1 MSSPIASM
9 DRRSLLTALFGACV
23 VAGTIGGTASSVV
36 AAPRATPPRPEAEAT
51 ATAEA
56 GPRTADGEAKLHN
69 AQYIVIRRR
78 PRRRWIV
85 RRPIRRRRRVFF
97 Y

>member
-1 MSSPIASM
+1 MPSM
-9 DRRSLLTALFGACV
+9 DRRSLIMGVLG
-23 VAGTIGGTASSVV
+23 IGV
-36 AAPRATPPRPEAEAT
+36 AAATLGSATTSALALPRAQSSRSEPELDA
-51 ATAEA
+51 
-56 GPRTADGEAKLHN
+56 ADASPGAANGEPKLHN

-85 RRPIRRRRRVFF
+85 RRPIRRRRRVYF